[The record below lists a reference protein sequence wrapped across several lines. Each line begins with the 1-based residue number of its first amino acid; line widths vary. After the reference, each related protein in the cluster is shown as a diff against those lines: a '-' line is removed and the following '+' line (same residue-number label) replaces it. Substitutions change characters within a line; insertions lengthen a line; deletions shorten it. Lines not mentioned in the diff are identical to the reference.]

1 MGKETKPAKE
11 SSKSFQNEKFEG
23 SKGRIMLELQK
34 SYKDPRFKLT
44 DKFKDDIDVNKLPNS
59 LKFVTDKDILR

>member
-1 MGKETKPAKE
+1 MGKEEKQPKVTAQ
-11 SSKSFQNEKFEG
+11 SDKSFKNSKFEG

-44 DKFKDDIDVNKLPNS
+44 DKFRDDIDVNKLPNS
-59 LKFVTDKDILR
+59 LKQVTDQ